1 MAYFAERLNA
11 AQEFATLRGTDIATA
26 GTVADVVNSSTS
38 FLRFTAA
45 TQLTSLV
52 AGPSGKQLTITNA
65 SASPLLV
72 KNLTGTA
79 ANQIFTGT
87 GADISLTA
95 GASLSL
101 IYDDAA
107 SLWRNAAFFQTGSTP
122 VSPLQGLNT
131 ITAIPNGFVG
141 QQIISSVPIGTVYG
155 GGSGL
160 GADATSITF
169 TTAGLFD
176 VDYMMGMDFTTSGAT
191 NFRLLT
197 WIGTTVG
204 NNFTEATIRNALV
217 DNIAAAVPNIWTNV
231 SQNVRVSYDGSNIL
245 YPDGQTGIGN
255 VLRLKFACATI
266 VTAPTYYG
274 VLRAV
279 RVQ

>member
-11 AQEFATLRGTDIATA
+11 AQEFATIRGTDIATA
-26 GTVADVVNSSTS
+26 GTVADVANSSTS
-38 FLRFTAA
+38 YLRFTAA

-52 AGPSGKQLTITNA
+52 AGPSGKQLVITNTN
-65 SASPLLV
+65 ASPLLV

-79 ANQIFTGT
+79 GNQIFTGT
-87 GADISLTA
+87 GADISLIS

-101 IYDDAA
+101 IYDDA
-107 SLWRNAAFFQTGSTP
+107 STLWRNAAFYTTGSTP
-122 VSPLQGLNT
+122 VSPLQGSNT
-131 ITAIPNGFVG
+131 ITAIPAGFIG
-141 QQIISSVPIGTVYG
+141 QQIISSVPVGTVYG

-160 GADATSITF
+160 GADATSITL
-169 TTAGLFD
+169 TNGLWD
-176 VDYMMGMDFTTSGAT
+176 VQYMLGMDYTTSAAT

-204 NNFTEATIRNALV
+204 NNLTEATIRNALV

-231 SQNVRVSYDGSNIL
+231 SQQVRVSYDGTNIL

-255 VLRLKFACATI
+255 VLRLKFLVATI

-279 RVQ
+279 RAQ